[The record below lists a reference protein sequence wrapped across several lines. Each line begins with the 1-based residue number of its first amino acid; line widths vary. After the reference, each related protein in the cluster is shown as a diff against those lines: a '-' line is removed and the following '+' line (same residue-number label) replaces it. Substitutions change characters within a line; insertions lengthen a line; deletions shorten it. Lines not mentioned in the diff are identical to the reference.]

1 MIGRLFPHPLMT
13 VVLTLVWMMLM
24 NAFTP
29 ATFVLGLILGII
41 LPILTSPFWEN
52 RPVIRKPLKVGE
64 YMAVAIY
71 DIVVANIQVAY
82 LILFRRNRD
91 LRSRFFTVPL
101 DLRTP
106 EAIAILAGTI
116 TMTPGTV
123 SSDISTDGKSLLVHG
138 LDVGSEEETVSGIKL
153 RYERR
158 LKDIFE

>member
-1 MIGRLFPHPLMT
+1 MIRKIFPHPIMT
-13 VVLTLVWMMLM
+13 AVLTLVWMMLM

-41 LPILTSPFWEN
+41 LPILTSCFWPD
-52 RPVIRKPLKVGE
+52 RPTIRNPLKVAE
-64 YMAVAIY
+64 YILVVLY
-71 DIVVANIQVAY
+71 DIVVANVQVAY

-101 DLRTP
+101 ELRTP

-138 LDVGSEEETVSGIKL
+138 LDVTDEQETVTGIKT
-153 RYERR
+153 RYEKR

>member
-1 MIGRLFPHPLMT
+1 MIRKLFPHPIMSA
-13 VVLTLVWMMLM
+13 VLTLVWMMLM

-41 LPILTSPFWEN
+41 LPIVTSSFWPD
-52 RPVIRKPLKVGE
+52 RPTIRNPLKVAE
-64 YMAVAIY
+64 YILVVLY
-71 DIVVANIQVAY
+71 DIVVANVQVAY
-82 LILFRRNRD
+82 LILFRRNSD
-91 LRSRFFTVPL
+91 LRSRFFIVPL

-106 EAIAILAGTI
+106 EAISILAGTI

-138 LDVGSEEETVSGIKL
+138 LDVSDEGETVSGIKS
-153 RYERR
+153 RYEKR

>member
-1 MIGRLFPHPLMT
+1 MIRKIFPHPIMT
-13 VVLTLVWMMLM
+13 AVLTLVWMMLM

-41 LPILTSPFWEN
+41 LPILTSCFWPD
-52 RPVIRKPLKVGE
+52 RPTIRNPLKVAE
-64 YMAVAIY
+64 YILVVLY

-101 DLRTP
+101 EIRTP

-138 LDVGSEEETVSGIKL
+138 LDVTDEQETVTGIKS
-153 RYERR
+153 RYEKR

>member
-1 MIGRLFPHPLMT
+1 MIRKVFPHPIMT
-13 VVLTLVWMMLM
+13 AVLTLVWMMLM

-41 LPILTSPFWEN
+41 LPILTSCFWPD
-52 RPVIRKPLKVGE
+52 RPTIRNPLKVAE
-64 YMAVAIY
+64 YIIVVLY
-71 DIVVANIQVAY
+71 DIVVANVQVAY

-101 DLRTP
+101 EIRTP

-138 LDVGSEEETVSGIKL
+138 LNVTDEQETVTGIKS
-153 RYERR
+153 RYEKR

>member
-1 MIGRLFPHPLMT
+1 MIRKVFPHPIMT
-13 VVLTLVWMMLM
+13 AVLTLVWMMLM

-29 ATFVLGLILGII
+29 ATLVLGLILGII
-41 LPILTSPFWEN
+41 IPIMTSSFWPD
-52 RPVIRKPLKVGE
+52 RPTIRNPLKVAE
-64 YMAVAIY
+64 YIIVVLY
-71 DIVVANIQVAY
+71 DIVVANVQVAY

-101 DLRTP
+101 EIRTP

-138 LDVGSEEETVSGIKL
+138 LDVADEQETVTGIKS
-153 RYERR
+153 RYEKR